1 MEGKRE
7 GQAEEEEEL
16 ECGPSQLHKALG
28 IKDGPSEVSPVG
40 VRSLIWS
47 FNAD

>member
-7 GQAEEEEEL
+7 GQTEEEEEL

-28 IKDGPSEVSPVG
+28 IKDWPFRGISSWGKESDLV
-40 VRSLIWS
+40 
-47 FNAD
+47 F